1 MLLWEV
7 RGFRDLG
14 LMTLETIISI
24 CLGIGL
30 SASVGF
36 RVFLPLFALSLAVYF
51 NVWQLNDA
59 WQWIGSTTALI
70 TLGVATI
77 VEIFA
82 YFIPYVDNL
91 LDTISVPLAA
101 LAGTAVMLSTVS
113 DLSPVVTWALA
124 IIAGGGT
131 AAAISGTSSAT
142 RITSTATTGGV
153 ANPIVS
159 TIETGTSLVMSVVSI
174 FLPLLAFVFVLI
186 VFFIIFKLYKK
197 FSTSKPNKL

>member
-1 MLLWEV
+1 
-7 RGFRDLG
+7 
-14 LMTLETIISI
+14 MTLETIISI

-36 RVFLPLFALSLAVYF
+36 RVFLPLFALSLAAYF
-51 NVWQLNDA
+51 DVWQLNDS
-59 WQWIGSTTALI
+59 WQWIGSTTALV
-70 TLGVATI
+70 TLGVATL

-82 YFIPYVDNL
+82 YFIPYIDNI

-113 DLSPVVTWALA
+113 DLSPVITWALA

-131 AAAISGTSSAT
+131 AAAISGASSAT
-142 RITSTATTGGV
+142 RLTSTATTGGL

-159 TIETGTSLVMSVVSI
+159 TVETGTSIIMSVVSI

-186 VFFIIFKLYKK
+186 LLFVIFKLYKM
-197 FSTSKPNKL
+197 FTTPKPKNL